1 VGCGPWAD
9 ESRVTRLS
17 RVPFLPTRRL
27 AAAVALAA
35 PVWLLAVVPGGAA
48 VAAAV
53 VALLALA
60 ALADALLLPSARE
73 VTVERAFPETIG
85 VGDVTPGEYR
95 LRSSWPRPVRVAL
108 FDDLPDAIARL
119 ADATR
124 AAGAALA
131 AGEDAARAVAP
142 PSADSPAS
150 APPASSPVRASAPAG
165 TADIPAGGAAAIAVT
180 LAGRTRGAWPLGAVA
195 LRAVGPLG
203 LVQRTLRYPWVGGRV
218 EDDAAR
224 ITRPRAAVDG
234 WRSRAATLRSWFSGG
249 APRASGALRD
259 TILVTPSIAGVR
271 RFRLLALQH
280 RLRDA
285 GLRTIRR
292 RGEGTSFAGLREYV
306 VGDDPRHVDWKA
318 SARRATLITRE
329 YTVEQGQ
336 TVLIA
341 VDAGLLMTQLA
352 GALPRFE
359 YALASA
365 LVLADVAASASDY
378 VGCVVFDDQIRA
390 LVPPARGRAALRLVR
405 DALVPMRATMAEPDY
420 ALAFRTLAARH
431 RKRSLVVLF
440 SDVIDVRASQSLI
453 AHTARSAARHLP
465 LVVAMRNDA
474 LAAAAAPTAA
484 SSSRALFESAAAE
497 ELLSARDDA
506 LQRMRRAGVAVVDV
520 SPSAMTAAVINRYL
534 EIKARAAL

>member
-1 VGCGPWAD
+1 M
-9 ESRVTRLS
+9 SRLRLAI
-17 RVPFLPTRRL
+17 PFLPTRRL

-35 PVWLLAVVPGGAA
+35 PVWLLAVAPRGAA
-48 VAAAV
+48 VATGV
-53 VALLALA
+53 VALLALL
-60 ALADALLLPSARE
+60 ALVDALLLPSARE
-73 VTVERAFPETIG
+73 MVVERDFPETIG
-85 VGDVTPGEYR
+85 VGDAASGEYR
-95 LRSSWPRPVRVAL
+95 IRSSWPRAVRVAL
-108 FDDLPDAIARL
+108 FDDLPDAVARL
-119 ADATR
+119 EGTAAPVAT
-124 AAGAALA
+124 AASAGPPSRSLA
-131 AGEDAARAVAP
+131 ASP
-142 PSADSPAS
+142 PAS
-150 APPASSPVRASAPAG
+150 ASSPVATVDVAAR
-165 TADIPAGGAAAIAVT
+165 GAAAIPVT
-180 LAGRTRGAWPLGAVA
+180 LAGRTRGAWPLGGVT

-203 LVQRTLRYPWVGGRV
+203 LVQRTLRYPWAGGRGA
-218 EDDAAR
+218 DDADGGRTAR
-224 ITRPRAAVDG
+224 DAGGGWRAA
-234 WRSRAATLRSWFSGG
+234 AARLRSLLSGG
-249 APRASGALRD
+249 APRASAALRD
-259 TILVTPSIAGVR
+259 TILVAPSIAGVR

-341 VDAGLLMTQLA
+341 VDAGRLMTQLA

-365 LVLADVAASASDY
+365 LVLADVAASANDY

-390 LVPPARGRAALRLVR
+390 FVPPARGRAALRRVR
-405 DALVPMRATMAEPDY
+405 DALVPVRATMAEPDY
-420 ALAFRTLAARH
+420 AIAFRTLAARH

-440 SDVIDVRASQSLI
+440 SDVIDLRASQALI

-484 SSSRALFESAAAE
+484 SSTRALFESAAAE